1 MLFIQGSETIL
12 QGNQEEVLSRQRQSV
27 DAMVRENREF
37 FESIDLTADDL
48 MNATTEAVPL
58 PTTFSAQRPPGSG
71 NRKLKRAVANK
82 FMKIANKHGSKQ
94 TESEEKPVAVT
105 EVKNTSAN
113 PNAPPAYYDEVPG
126 LVHVYDD
133 SSDEE
138 EDDNGDNPQT
148 PIAKKRQVSLF
159 LVTASFR
166 LSKYITQFFG
176 FSYS

>member
-1 MLFIQGSETIL
+1 
-12 QGNQEEVLSRQRQSV
+12 
-27 DAMVRENREF
+27 MVRENREF

-71 NRKLKRAVANK
+71 NRTLKRAVANN
-82 FMKIANKHGSKQ
+82 FMKIANKHGPKQ
-94 TESEEKPVAVT
+94 TESEEKPAAVT

-159 LVTASFR
+159 FSNCLILL
-166 LSKYITQFFG
+166 LSEYITQFFG
-176 FSYS
+176 FSCIYSPRHQSLRGRSLENKPSAIPLTMIWL